1 MGEEKAA
8 SLLSSSLLFQPTQQ
22 QPGRLEDDKV
32 WRVWTGPP
40 ARPAAEALP
49 GRTSAVW
56 PKPPEPLFHPP
67 ATATAT
73 ATARAGTSFIP
84 IALSI
89 LAALVPFQSV
99 TEHRAVWNWSRITPE
114 WSSQLRWAYS
124 STGGAGPPLSHSHTH
139 SLSRSGNTAVTGPG
153 RLTSGTAPRGT

>member
-67 ATATAT
+67 VTATET

-89 LAALVPFQSV
+89 LAALVPLQSV
-99 TEHRAVWNWSRITPE
+99 TEHSAGWNWSRITPE
-114 WSSQLRWAYS
+114 WSSQLSGHTARQAAL
-124 STGGAGPPLSHSHTH
+124 GLPLSHSHTH